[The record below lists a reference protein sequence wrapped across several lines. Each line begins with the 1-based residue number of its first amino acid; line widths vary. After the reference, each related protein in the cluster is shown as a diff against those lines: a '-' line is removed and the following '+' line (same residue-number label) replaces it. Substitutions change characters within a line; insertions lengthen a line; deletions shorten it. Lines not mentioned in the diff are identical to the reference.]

1 MPGIAVD
8 PGTGLLQFP
17 REVTRVKIDVGL
29 AFNAPNSQLWF
40 QRTRGA
46 AGGVGVGLEGGQ
58 AAGEEERVES
68 DIDFAEDLQ
77 VGGRGGVGEVLVF
90 GFEPNLESVGELIS
104 GRNRRR
110 GSGYVYLDP
119 AHVGVR
125 WFVLPVALGNSSQ
138 LHTLYATSDTSRT
151 TPGMSS
157 LYKPNDSYEPATH
170 YITYN
175 VPVVRLA
182 DLFALIPWGEEGEP
196 GRVAVVEHLKID
208 AQVKQSYCKSKELY
222 LHAHLKVK
230 KP

>member
-1 MPGIAVD
+1 VPGIAVD

-157 LYKPNDSYEPATH
+157 LYKPNDSYQPAIH
-170 YITYN
+170 YSTYP

-182 DLFALIPWGEEGEP
+182 DLLALLPWGEEGEP

-208 AQVKQSYCKSKELY
+208 AQVKESYYKSKRTL
-222 LHAHLKVK
+222 
-230 KP
+230 P